1 MKDLTILM
9 DTKQGRPAEMLED
22 LVGHQVRV
30 VAACLFPRLGGRV
43 AHIAVDKSAVDT
55 VREVIAAH
63 GGTVADE
70 RDCIVVPP
78 GRPGG
83 APAVARTV
91 ADAGIMAFVVYF
103 GASGELILST
113 DDPVRTAAVLGLA

>member
-1 MKDLTILM
+1 VKDLTILM

-22 LVGHQVRV
+22 LVGRHVRI

-43 AHIAVDKSAVDT
+43 AHVAVDEPDVET
-55 VREVIAAH
+55 VREVVTAH

-83 APAVARTV
+83 APAAARTV
-91 ADAGIMAFVVYF
+91 ADAGITAFVVYF
-103 GASGELILST
+103 GGEGEMVLST
-113 DDPVRTAAVLGLA
+113 NDPQATAQVLGLA